1 MKIMQKIQSILL
13 AALMMA
19 LLASGALAQTLPG
32 VDVFSPGLVR
42 LGEKMKEDPAVHME
56 AQLTVENAFYVRDT
70 SVLSAMLEGTTL
82 VYDGAKGENGPI
94 DRLQI
99 VREGETLFDAW
110 MSDDALVLSGER
122 FALLDGE
129 SDAGMQLLA
138 LLEPLES
145 RAILERV
152 PLAAVEAFLLS
163 LKAGDALLGGY
174 AVVKPFTSVQTMSDD
189 GTRLVRINVEG
200 SIARE
205 GQAPWVIKGYLKQPA
220 GRAPK
225 DTFELTATQDENNY
239 LELSYSS
246 LRQSEITK
254 KNKAGKASVDTHLK
268 IAGEIGGCRISERL
282 TSLLRNTWT
291 ADGENLSEKI
301 VVNMTLDHSDGTP
314 GREKQRL
321 NKAEAKMRHDI
332 RLTTAEAGNDVFD
345 LTDGVTV
352 SLVMDENT
360 VLSAGANAAMVIG
373 GEAAATAL
381 PDAQA
386 AEKMLDEALSAA
398 AKDMARGIYPQLSEK
413 TKNKITDGLEP

>member
-1 MKIMQKIQSILL
+1 MKIMQKIKSIAL

-19 LLASGALAQTLPG
+19 LLAASALAQTLPG

-42 LGEKMKEDPAVHME
+42 LGEKMEEDPAVHME

-82 VYDGAKGENGPI
+82 VYDGAQGENGPV

-99 VREGETLFDAW
+99 VRGGATLFDAW
-110 MSDDALVLSGER
+110 MSEDALALSGER
-122 FALLDGE
+122 FSLEGE
-129 SDAGMQLLA
+129 SDIGMQLIA
-138 LLEPLES
+138 LLEPLQKK
-145 RAILERV
+145 AILERV
-152 PLAAVEAFLLS
+152 PLAQVEKFLLS
-163 LKAGDALLGGY
+163 LKEGDVLLGGY
-174 AVVKPFTSVQTMSDD
+174 AIVQPFTSVQTMSDD

-200 SIARE
+200 SIAKE
-205 GQAPWVIKGYLKQPA
+205 GEAPWVIKGYLKQPA

-225 DTFELTATQDENNY
+225 DTFELTATKDEKNQ
-239 LELSYSS
+239 LELNYSS

-268 IAGEIGGCRISERL
+268 IVGTIGGYRISERL

-301 VVNMTLDHSDGTP
+301 VVNMTLEHSDSTP
-314 GREKQRL
+314 GRDKQRL

-332 RLTTAEAGNDVFD
+332 RLTTAETGNDVFD

-352 SLVMDENT
+352 SLVMDDNT
-360 VLSAGANAAMVIG
+360 VLSAGANAAMTIG
-373 GEAAATAL
+373 GERTAL
-381 PDAQA
+381 ALPEGQA
-386 AEKMLDEALSAA
+386 AGKTLNQALSAA
-398 AKDMARGIYPQLSEK
+398 VQEMARGIYPQLSEK